1 MSIRAIIFDKDGT
14 LHDTEKVYLEAW
26 TLAAKELNVPDIEST
41 VRDCTG
47 TTIPWIAEYWAKKY
61 PDIPFEDY
69 LPRRQH
75 HYFRILEDGVPV
87 KTGAIEL
94 LTYLKAQG
102 YRIGMATST
111 PWDTVKDHLER
122 TDMMGYFDTIVTGD
136 MIEHGKPA
144 PDIYLLA
151 AERLGVN
158 PAECIGVEDSLS
170 GVRAIC
176 AAGMRAVMVPDLIP
190 PTEEI
195 ENMLWKKCE
204 GLDELI
210 QLLENDRKK

>member
-1 MSIRAIIFDKDGT
+1 
-14 LHDTEKVYLEAW
+14 
-26 TLAAKELNVPDIEST
+26 
-41 VRDCTG
+41 
-47 TTIPWIAEYWAKKY
+47 
-61 PDIPFEDY
+61 
-69 LPRRQH
+69 
-75 HYFRILEDGVPV
+75 
-87 KTGAIEL
+87 
-94 LTYLKAQG
+94 
-102 YRIGMATST
+102 
-111 PWDTVKDHLER
+111 
-122 TDMMGYFDTIVTGD
+122 MMGYFDTIVTGD

-151 AERLGVN
+151 AERLGVD

-170 GVRAIC
+170 GVRAVC

-210 QLLENDRKK
+210 PILENDRNQ

>member
-1 MSIRAIIFDKDGT
+1 MFSVIFDMDGT
-14 LHDTEKVYLEAW
+14 LLDTQRIFISSWDWAGERQGIKNLGSHVPTVCGSNDAGWMKYLKDNFPRLDLERFVEENKQYVVENLVVKYKKGAEELITLLKGNGVKIALASGSSHPVIAHHLEKV
-26 TLAAKELNVPDIEST
+26 
-41 VRDCTG
+41 G
-47 TTIPWIAEYWAKKY
+47 
-61 PDIPFEDY
+61 
-69 LPRRQH
+69 
-75 HYFRILEDGVPV
+75 
-87 KTGAIEL
+87 GAN
-94 LTYLKAQG
+94 
-102 YRIGMATST
+102 
-111 PWDTVKDHLER
+111 
-122 TDMMGYFDTIVTGD
+122 YFDVIVGGMD
-136 MIEHGKPA
+136 VQNGKPA

-151 AERLGVN
+151 AVRLGVD

-210 QLLENDRKK
+210 PILENDRNQ